1 MEQLLVRVKVPDTD
15 DIHFKPKGKTMRIKS
30 LLQLVMVLVVGQ
42 FLFSCNSTEYY
53 KFSPAKPEAYNTPV
67 KAKPAPEAAEI
78 EDLTPTVAGIAISAS
93 QERVTAAAEAP
104 VLEASAKKEPV
115 VAPRKSAAVVEAP
128 AVKEEEKLVEREIT
142 LGEAEALAMA
152 KERLANMTKAEK
164 KELKMEMKEMMRQGG
179 SRTSV
184 VEIILAII
192 LPPLAVF
199 LHDGIGTS
207 FWINIILTLLFF
219 LPGIIH
225 ALLVVTDTI

>member
-1 MEQLLVRVKVPDTD
+1 
-15 DIHFKPKGKTMRIKS
+15 MRIKN
-30 LLQLVMVLVVGQ
+30 LLHLVVVLALGQ

-67 KAKPAPEAAEI
+67 KAKPAPQVKEV
-78 EDLTPTVAGIAISAS
+78 EDLTPSLAMAMATES
-93 QERVTAAAEAP
+93 ETTAPGAEP
-104 VLEASAKKEPV
+104 VLEASVKAEPA
-115 VAPRKSAAVVEAP
+115 VAPRKSAAVVKAP
-128 AVKEEEKLVEREIT
+128 AVKEEVKLEDREMTSVEV
-142 LGEAEALAMA
+142 EALALA
-152 KERLANMTKAEK
+152 KERLADMTKAEK
-164 KELKMEMKEMMRQGG
+164 KELKKEVKEMMRQSG

-184 VEIILAII
+184 VEIILAVI

-219 LPGIIH
+219 IPGIIH

>member
-1 MEQLLVRVKVPDTD
+1 MKE
-15 DIHFKPKGKTMRIKS
+15 
-30 LLQLVMVLVVGQ
+30 
-42 FLFSCNSTEYY
+42 
-53 KFSPAKPEAYNTPV
+53 
-67 KAKPAPEAAEI
+67 KPAPAPEVAAV
-78 EDLTPTVAGIAISAS
+78 EDLTPTVAEIALAAN
-93 QERVTAAAEAP
+93 EEKEAAAP
-104 VLEASAKKEPV
+104 EPV
-115 VAPRKSAAVVEAP
+115 FEATTKAAPAVAPRKSAAVVETP
-128 AVKEEEKLVEREIT
+128 AVKEEVKLEPREMT
-142 LGEAEALAMA
+142 VGEAEALAMA
-152 KERLANMTKAEK
+152 KERLAEMTKAEK

-219 LPGIIH
+219 LPGVIH